1 MERDSE
7 IDQKESEKVLIERD
21 GKFELVSASDM
32 KAVET
37 SSLQVQVQ
45 VQGVG
50 EGEGREEGRQ
60 EPRLTEAAPSSAY
73 VSNELKTEESK
84 QVSPKAGDLPS
95 GSEDAR
101 RTEQQSVF
109 TLSQHASSNGNT
121 STANSSECQSSSLEA
136 VVKSHE
142 NDRSGSQPQ
151 TEQAPSAPRELKAIS
166 QVRIME
172 AQKISATASP
182 KQARP
187 RKDLASGSAIV
198 LRQMGHPQKRLLISR
213 TKSAPGL
220 RATIES
226 DEENERKK
234 RSDAAF
240 KAWLARKNEEVEE
253 RRKIERVRH
262 KLTEEELRQKRQ
274 QNEVAFQAWLASKN
288 RELQE
293 QRLREKE
300 SRPATSISK
309 SDEAASSAAFS
320 HWLNRKKIQH
330 QRIVELEQ
338 KRHREE
344 ADAARKVDT
353 TIVGQAYKR

>member
-37 SSLQVQVQ
+37 SSLQVQGVW
-45 VQGVG
+45 QGA
-50 EGEGREEGRQ
+50 GREEGRR
-60 EPRLTEAAPSSAY
+60 EPRLTEAAPSSAC
-73 VSNELKTEESK
+73 VSNELKTAESK

-95 GSEDAR
+95 GSGDAR
-101 RTEQQSVF
+101 RTEQQSEF
-109 TLSQHASSNGNT
+109 TLSQDASSNGNT
-121 STANSSECQSSSLEA
+121 STANSSERQSSSLESM
-136 VVKSHE
+136 VKSHE
-142 NDRSGSQPQ
+142 NDRSGGQPQ

-172 AQKISATASP
+172 AQKISATTSP

-234 RSDAAF
+234 RSEAAF

-253 RRKIERVRH
+253 RRKMERVRH

-274 QNEVAFQAWLASKN
+274 QNEAAFQAWLASKN
-288 RELQE
+288 RELQ
-293 QRLREKE
+293 RLKEKE

-320 HWLNRKKIQH
+320 HWLNRKKAQH
-330 QRIVELEQ
+330 QRIMELEQ

-344 ADAARKVDT
+344 ADAARKVDP